1 MVPFVVPRDL
11 LISARTL
18 VALAAP
24 IAAVGAF
31 QLWYN
36 DLRFGSILNFGLS
49 RYGVGQGFDTPVLQ
63 GLDLLL
69 RSPSRGF
76 FWTSPILLIA
86 LPGLVLLYR
95 RNRPLTVAI
104 GVFVV
109 ARFVF
114 FARWFSPG
122 GGVAWGPRLLF
133 PVTALLA
140 IPAGQVLEDIWQWHS
155 ARRRRVAWAGIV
167 SLALASAAVA
177 FLSIAVGYEQ
187 YWNRW
192 TRASKGTAA
201 QRIHAYY
208 WSLAHNAIA
217 GNIHLLRTGS
227 PGAPIHFRH
236 GPDAVGIIALAIA
249 CLAIVGAIV
258 GARIDVGTATVR
270 NRRRD
275 RHR

>member
-1 MVPFVVPRDL
+1 
-11 LISARTL
+11 
-18 VALAAP
+18 VALGAP

-36 DLRFGSILNFGLS
+36 HLRFGSILDFGLS
-49 RYGVGQGFDTPVLQ
+49 RYGVGRGGFDTPLLE

-86 LPGLVLLYR
+86 LPGFVLLYR
-95 RNRPLTVAI
+95 RNRPLSVAI
-104 GVFVV
+104 GVFAS

-140 IPAGQVLEDIWQWHS
+140 IPAGEVLEDIWHWRS
-155 ARRRRVAWAGIV
+155 ARSRRVAWAGIV

-177 FLSIAVGYEQ
+177 FLSVVVGYEQ

-192 TRASKGTAA
+192 TNRAPKAEVP
-201 QRIHAYY
+201 QRVHAYY
-208 WSLAHNAIA
+208 WSFAHNAIA
-217 GNIHLLRTGS
+217 GNIHLLRTGFAV
-227 PGAPIHFRH
+227 APIHFRH
-236 GPDAVGIIALAIA
+236 GPDAVGIIALATA
-249 CLAIVGAIV
+249 CLAIYTALV
-258 GARIDVGTATVR
+258 GARPDPREPTSAMRHARTAPDPTGR
-270 NRRRD
+270 GGRSK
-275 RHR
+275 